1 MPLKRLTLP
10 SGLPLNTAV
19 RRYPSLCSNFGPSF
33 SSPSQRG
40 GSKAGSQMGP
50 HLAYANRE
58 FNAMSCRRPSARTA
72 AQDSRGNVMLQVAEE
87 EELQVEAG
95 SFCSAFLQEFI
106 MAP

>member
-1 MPLKRLTLP
+1 M
-10 SGLPLNTAV
+10 LNVAAAATISATAAV
-19 RRYPSLCSNFGPSF
+19 TQGFSDSF
-33 SSPSQRG
+33 TDG
-40 GSKAGSQMGP
+40 
-50 HLAYANRE
+50 
-58 FNAMSCRRPSARTA
+58 PSARTA

>member
-50 HLAYANRE
+50 HLAE

-87 EELQVEAG
+87 EELQVEVG

>member
-19 RRYPSLCSNFGPSF
+19 RRYPSLCSNFGPQFASF
-33 SSPSQRG
+33 SSPTR
-40 GSKAGSQMGP
+40 ARAPPP